1 MTRPRTDAIHHHV
14 VVNAPIERAFAVFTT
29 RFGDFKPREHN
40 LLAIPITETVFEC
53 HAGGHIY
60 DRGVDGSVCKWARVL
75 VYERPAGCYS
85 RGISARL
92 GGRKPIWPRPVRSKS
107 ASPRS
112 PPRRHASTSNIAI
125 STDTVRAGSRS
136 PTALTA
142 RPDGRYTYAAI
153 PTCSASRCS
162 HDRGRRRYREV
173 HDGHGP
179 RRAAEL
185 AAFLTTLTLQQWET
199 PSLCAGWSVKEVV
212 AHMISYE
219 DLGVFGLLKRFA
231 KGRIVRAN
239 EVGVDE
245 FAGLSPQELADYV
258 GRHLQPRGL
267 TAGFGGMIALVDG
280 MIHHQDIRRP
290 LGQPRTIPAQRLDR
304 VLRLMPKNPRLRARP
319 RIKGLRLR
327 ATDLDWTIGTGPE
340 VTGPGEALLMAMAGR
355 PAAVSDLS
363 GPGKPTLAGRL
374 G

>member
-1 MTRPRTDAIHHHV
+1 MIAADDDTEKSMMDMARA
-14 VVNAPIERAFAVFTT
+14 ER
-29 RFGDFKPREHN
+29 
-40 LLAIPITETVFEC
+40 
-53 HAGGHIY
+53 
-60 DRGVDGSVCKWARVL
+60 
-75 VYERPAGCYS
+75 
-85 RGISARL
+85 
-92 GGRKPIWPRPVRSKS
+92 
-107 ASPRS
+107 
-112 PPRRHASTSNIAI
+112 
-125 STDTVRAGSRS
+125 
-136 PTALTA
+136 
-142 RPDGRYTYAAI
+142 
-153 PTCSASRCS
+153 
-162 HDRGRRRYREV
+162 
-173 HDGHGP
+173 
-179 RRAAEL
+179 AEL

-327 ATDLDWTIGTGPE
+327 ATLAEVVLHVDDDQRPHTSTIRSGDC
-340 VTGPGEALLMAMAGR
+340 PGSL
-355 PAAVSDLS
+355 PTDAAATDIGSMTPRRS
-363 GPGKPTLAGRL
+363 RT
-374 G
+374 